1 MIITFGP
8 GPKPTRIGRIV
19 EFILV
24 NSLMIVI
31 VVGCTIWAVGL
42 ALWVVFA
49 VVCLGLMALSLL
61 TRGC

>member
-8 GPKPTRIGRIV
+8 GPKPTKIGRIV

-24 NSLMIVI
+24 NSLVVVI

-49 VVCLGLMALSLL
+49 VVCLGVMVISLL
-61 TRGC
+61 TK